1 MDILKQ
7 KQDLINSLSK
17 KDKVAIA
24 ISVIEDEI
32 KELEEILS
40 KTDNF
45 DSRGMLSQMIYEL
58 DSAKNHL

>member
-1 MDILKQ
+1 MDILNK

-32 KELEEILS
+32 KELEKQLS
-40 KTDNF
+40 KTKDF
-45 DSRGMLSQMIYEL
+45 STRGMISQMIYEL

>member
-1 MDILKQ
+1 MNILSRNKN
-7 KQDLINSLSK
+7 LINSLSK

-32 KELEEILS
+32 EELKELLS

-45 DSRGMLSQMIYEL
+45 DSRGMISQMIYEL